1 MIKDSSISG
10 IIKSFK
16 ASSELKLQ
24 KDQQDMKSKVQ
35 TEFKKLSKEGRLSQ
49 ALVEVYTIKFF
60 DTKDAHL
67 TRLVAYP
74 SMPKNAIDY
83 IVDLMGKFHDESD
96 TISEDGFNLMTYLEY
111 ILNDIDPNFIF
122 WCSYP
127 QISHDIIEEADTYTF
142 TLIQFDALKF
152 NKNLD
157 YKGSLHPLI
166 KSFYY
171 TWISEYKESTY
182 DNVFRKAA
190 AGMNDFLGATW
201 DHLNILSTMKYEG
214 SQNNGSILF
223 LGDYEAQVLLNLE
236 IPVPLSEYRQIRKLL
251 QMSRLGHYLLIDSN
265 YMAIGF
271 GHIPSDESL
280 YRIDFLDHLSWKL
293 YQGMTLS
300 YPVSICYQFFQQWGI
315 TRPN

>member
-1 MIKDSSISG
+1 
-10 IIKSFK
+10 
-16 ASSELKLQ
+16 
-24 KDQQDMKSKVQ
+24 
-35 TEFKKLSKEGRLSQ
+35 
-49 ALVEVYTIKFF
+49 
-60 DTKDAHL
+60 
-67 TRLVAYP
+67 
-74 SMPKNAIDY
+74 
-83 IVDLMGKFHDESD
+83 
-96 TISEDGFNLMTYLEY
+96 
-111 ILNDIDPNFIF
+111 
-122 WCSYP
+122 
-127 QISHDIIEEADTYTF
+127 
-142 TLIQFDALKF
+142 
-152 NKNLD
+152 
-157 YKGSLHPLI
+157 
-166 KSFYY
+166 
-171 TWISEYKESTY
+171 
-182 DNVFRKAA
+182 
-190 AGMNDFLGATW
+190 MNDFLGATW

>member
-1 MIKDSSISG
+1 M
-10 IIKSFK
+10 
-16 ASSELKLQ
+16 
-24 KDQQDMKSKVQ
+24 
-35 TEFKKLSKEGRLSQ
+35 SQ

-157 YKGSLHPLI
+157 YKGSLHPPLI

-236 IPVPLSEYRQIRKLL
+236 IPVPPLSEYRQIRKLL

-293 YQGMTLS
+293 YQGGMTLS
-300 YPVSICYQFFQQWGI
+300 YPVSICYQFFQQWGGI